1 MVDGAPGLF
10 LGRSKEAVQDR
21 NEVQTLKIGINGRFL
36 VAKRTGVQRAAYNL
50 IKTLF
55 EMDRANEYVLFTGE
69 AEAQEWQYPNVKLVT
84 SRLKVGDNL
93 RNHIWEQFVLPRLA
107 RQHQVDILHSPANMA
122 PLFYR
127 GASIVHIHDLCF
139 VVNPQWYSY
148 MFHTAYNLAIPRL
161 ARRASR
167 VITNSNNSRN
177 DLLQFYN
184 VDAGKVRLIYWAVDQ
199 TFGSKAL
206 LDQRQEQEGDYIL
219 YVGSLEPRKNIGT
232 LIEAY
237 ERMRN
242 EHADLTTK
250 LILIGGESPLFADVR
265 LQIKNF
271 HSDVI
276 FKGFVSDE
284 ELKQFYRQAK
294 LVAYPSLYEGFG
306 LPPLE
311 AMASGAP
318 VVTSNTSSLPEVVG
332 DAALMVS
339 PYDCQQL
346 AQTLAQVLRDEDLRD
361 EMRRR
366 GYEQVKKFNW
376 YRVARN
382 VLAVYYEVYCETQ
395 KGQGDIC
402 MPFSTWQSMVQQEEL
417 FLRKAEEARDRQRGK
432 WAGSVINLPTSGL
445 GEAWN

>member
-1 MVDGAPGLF
+1 M
-10 LGRSKEAVQDR
+10 R
-21 NEVQTLKIGINGRFL
+21 IGINGRFL

-55 EMDRANEYVLFTGE
+55 EIDRENEYILFTGE
-69 AEAQEWQYPNVKLVT
+69 EQAKEWNYPNVQLVT
-84 SRLKVGDNL
+84 SRLRVGDNL
-93 RNHIWEQFVLPRLA
+93 RNHLWEQFVLPRLA
-107 RQHQVDILHSPANMA
+107 RQHKVDILHSPANMA

-148 MFHTAYNLAIPRL
+148 LFHTAYNIAIPRL
-161 ARRASR
+161 ARRATR

-184 VDAGKVRLIYWAVDQ
+184 VDASKVRLIYWAVDQ
-199 TFGSKAL
+199 TFGTDPIK
-206 LDQRQEQEGDYIL
+206 DHRIEEEGDYIL

-232 LIEAY
+232 LIEAF
-237 ERMRN
+237 EQLRSDN
-242 EHADLTTK
+242 PDLNTK
-250 LILIGGESPLFADVR
+250 LILIGGESPLFAAVR
-265 LQIKNF
+265 LQIKQF
-271 HSDVI
+271 HNDVI
-276 FKGFVSDE
+276 FKGFVSDD
-284 ELKQFYRQAK
+284 ELKQYYRHA
-294 LVAYPSLYEGFG
+294 LVVAYPSLYEGFG

-339 PYDCQQL
+339 PYDCAQL
-346 AQTLAQVLRDEDLRD
+346 AGTLERVIRDKRLRE

-382 VLAVYYEVYCETQ
+382 VLAVYYEVYCET
-395 KGQGDIC
+395 GPGRGDAC
-402 MPFSTWQSMVQQEEL
+402 MPFEKWQMMMKREERYIRQAAEPGL
-417 FLRKAEEARDRQRGK
+417 ERPRLRNQGSLLSPPVLISATQT
-432 WAGSVINLPTSGL
+432 AGNLRTGMAPHSPG
-445 GEAWN
+445 

>member
-1 MVDGAPGLF
+1 V
-10 LGRSKEAVQDR
+10 R
-21 NEVQTLKIGINGRFL
+21 IGINGRFL

-55 EMDRANEYVLFTGE
+55 EIDRENEYILFTGE
-69 AEAQEWQYPNVKLVT
+69 EQAKEWNYPNVKLVT
-84 SRLKVGDNL
+84 SRLKVGDNV
-93 RNHIWEQFVLPRLA
+93 RNHLWEQFVLPRLA
-107 RQHQVDILHSPANMA
+107 RKHGVDILHSPANMA

-148 MFHTAYNLAIPRL
+148 LFHTAYNVAIPRL
-161 ARRASR
+161 AKRASR

-177 DLLQFYN
+177 DLLQFYQ
-184 VDAGKVRLIYWAVDQ
+184 VDASKVRLIYWAVDQ
-199 TFGSKAL
+199 TFGSEPLA
-206 LDQRQEQEGDYIL
+206 DRRVDEEGDYIL

-237 ERMRN
+237 EQLR
-242 EHADLTTK
+242 ADNPDLKTK
-250 LILIGGESPLFADVR
+250 LILIGGESPLFATVR
-265 LQIKNF
+265 LQIKQF
-271 HSDVI
+271 HNDVV
-276 FKGFVSDE
+276 FKGFVSDD
-284 ELKQFYRQAK
+284 ELKQYYRNAMV
-294 LVAYPSLYEGFG
+294 VAYPSLYEGFG

-339 PYDCQQL
+339 PYDCAQL
-346 AQTLAQVLRDEDLRD
+346 AGTLARVIRDRRLRE

-366 GYEQVKKFNW
+366 GFEQVKKFNW

-382 VLAVYYEVYCETQ
+382 VLAVYYEVYCET
-395 KGQGDIC
+395 GQGRGDAC
-402 MPFSTWQSMVQQEEL
+402 MPFEKWQQMIKREERYIKQSSEL
-417 FLRKAEEARDRQRGK
+417 PIERPRLRSQGPIMNPPVLHPRGT
-432 WAGSVINLPTSGL
+432 AQL
-445 GEAWN
+445 